1 MLQKKRKFDTT
12 ALLFIAP
19 AFILFTVFLIVP
31 TVSSFYYS
39 FTSWDG
45 INPNIKFIGFDNY
58 KEIFTSARFGNAL
71 KNTALLT
78 VVISI
83 CENALALGLALLVDN
98 VIKGKN
104 LFRAIFYLP
113 VILSGIVSGFIWKIM
128 YSYNF
133 GPVNKVLDMIGL
145 GTLKQ
150 DWLGNA
156 DIAIWAVALVM
167 IWKGAGYYMIIYL
180 AALQGVPQDV
190 QEAATID
197 GASALQRFRFIT
209 LPLISGSFTICFTL
223 SLINGLKVF
232 DQIAVMTDGGPG
244 FATETIVYLLY
255 KSGFGEGR
263 QGYGTAVG
271 VVLLFI
277 ILILNNI
284 QSAIL
289 RKREVQLNFR
299 VSPEELALIEQKSH
313 LVQGLSVVDNL
324 FILRE
329 GFRKYFINEQVIFSQ
344 AVRFF
349 EEKGLKVDLE
359 KRVENLTELE
369 RCFVELG
376 KALLSGCHLIIVDNP
391 ANYLSQYE
399 LFEFQQ
405 MLKKIR
411 KEGISVLYVGNH
423 HQELFKIADRT
434 ALFSDGH
441 IYKVFERDEMT
452 DEKMAPYISEWKIM
466 STENDQDA
474 EDDGILHFHTVGVG
488 NLNGLRFILHRGEC
502 MTILD
507 KENKIAGDMMDL
519 MTGKMRMDHSGTCD
533 LHAEKSGGLSR

>member
-1 MLQKKRKFDTT
+1 MILADSPVIEIAAGTVNDSTAQEVYRNLQVLYGTHTGEQALDRDFGIDISTT
-12 ALLFIAP
+12 DYPKESAQALLA
-19 AFILFTVFLIVP
+19 AEYVRKT
-31 TVSSFYYS
+31 
-39 FTSWDG
+39 
-45 INPNIKFIGFDNY
+45 NY

-145 GTLKQ
+145 GALKQ

-156 DIAIWAVALVM
+156 DIAIWAVAVVM

-255 KSGFGEGR
+255 ESGFGEGR

-289 RKREVQLNFR
+289 RKREVQL
-299 VSPEELALIEQKSH
+299 
-313 LVQGLSVVDNL
+313 
-324 FILRE
+324 
-329 GFRKYFINEQVIFSQ
+329 
-344 AVRFF
+344 
-349 EEKGLKVDLE
+349 
-359 KRVENLTELE
+359 
-369 RCFVELG
+369 
-376 KALLSGCHLIIVDNP
+376 
-391 ANYLSQYE
+391 
-399 LFEFQQ
+399 
-405 MLKKIR
+405 
-411 KEGISVLYVGNH
+411 
-423 HQELFKIADRT
+423 
-434 ALFSDGH
+434 
-441 IYKVFERDEMT
+441 
-452 DEKMAPYISEWKIM
+452 
-466 STENDQDA
+466 
-474 EDDGILHFHTVGVG
+474 
-488 NLNGLRFILHRGEC
+488 
-502 MTILD
+502 
-507 KENKIAGDMMDL
+507 
-519 MTGKMRMDHSGTCD
+519 
-533 LHAEKSGGLSR
+533 